1 MGRSKETFGKKEV
14 RKKQEKKRKEKAARR
29 QARKESDTNS
39 GLDDMIAYVD
49 EFGNIT
55 DTPPDE
61 TQKEEINVED
71 IDVSVPKGGYGEV
84 ESKEKQGVV
93 TFFNDQKGYGFI
105 RNLANNQNIFVHINE
120 VEGTIKEGNRVTYEE
135 GQGPK
140 GPAAM
145 NVKLSD

>member
-14 RKKQEKKRKEKAARR
+14 RKKQAKKRKEKEAKRL
-29 QARKESDTNS
+29 ARKDSDTNS
-39 GLDDMIAYVD
+39 NLDDMIAYVD

-61 TQKEEINVED
+61 TQKEKVKAED
-71 IDVSVPKGGYGEV
+71 IDVSVPKGGYGED
-84 ESKEKQGVV
+84 EPREKQGVV

-105 RNLANNQNIFVHINE
+105 RNLSNNQNIFVHINE
-120 VEGTIKEGNRVTYEE
+120 VDGEIKEGNRVTYEE

-145 NVKLSD
+145 NVKQSK